1 MNVLSLDGLDAQNPL
16 AFFAALGLL
25 RVSDF
30 SARQQGHERPR
41 LSFVDE
47 GRQTPRLHTALTL
60 DEIVKLVLDDA
71 AHCANDAALRL
82 AYSDQNEEVSPDEPG
97 ATRDLKPPPVVA
109 RAYLS
114 RLASGDRRAA
124 DLGAALFSELVPQ
137 GTDPNRVKPTAFH
150 FTCGQ
155 QQFLEMAEDLR
166 VRMRKDDVLEALVGP
181 WQNQSTL
188 PSFAWDASVTRMYAL
203 RASNPSGEKRG
214 SIAAANWLGV
224 QALAF
229 FPVAV
234 VRGRLVTTA
243 VVGGWK
249 DSVFTWP
256 VWEPPLSVPTTA
268 ALLRTNV
275 GRLSAREWAAWG
287 ITSVFSSKIQ
297 RPDKYGSFSPA
308 AVVVPKERSGG

>member
-25 RVSDF
+25 RVCDF
-30 SARQQGHERPR
+30 HAQKQGHERPR

-47 GRQTPRLHTALTL
+47 GRQTPRLHTPLTL
-60 DEIVKLVLDDA
+60 DTLVKLVLDDA
-71 AHCANDAALRL
+71 ALCANDDALRL
-82 AYSDQNEEVSPDEPG
+82 AYSDDDEEVAPETPE
-97 ATRDLKPPPVVA
+97 ATRDLKPPPLVA
-109 RAYLS
+109 RAYLA
-114 RLASGDRRAA
+114 RLARGQRRAA
-124 DLGAALFSELVPQ
+124 DLGAALFSELVQQ
-137 GTDPNRVKPTAFH
+137 GTDGNRAKPTAFH
-150 FTCGQ
+150 FTSGQ
-155 QQFLEMAEDLR
+155 QQFLKMAEDLR
-166 VRMRKDDVLEALVGP
+166 VGITAAHVVEALIGP
-181 WQNQSTL
+181 WRNESPL

-214 SIAAANWLGV
+214 SIAAANWLGL

-229 FPVAV
+229 FPVVV

-256 VWEPPLSVPTTA
+256 TWEPALSVPTTA
-268 ALLRTNV
+268 ALLRTNLS
-275 GRLSAREWAAWG
+275 RMSAREWAAWG
-287 ITSVFSSKIQ
+287 VTNVFASDIQ

-308 AVVVPKERSGG
+308 SVVVPKAKPVK